1 MREKLTKSDVEKIR
15 EEIEHR
21 KLVERKEFQP
31 NGCIRSATVK

>member
-21 KLVERKEFQP
+21 KLVERKESVSYTHL
-31 NGCIRSATVK
+31 RAHET

>member
-21 KLVERKEFQP
+21 KLVERKE
-31 NGCIRSATVK
+31 ID

>member
-21 KLVERKEFQP
+21 KLVERKEL
-31 NGCIRSATVK
+31 IERSAFSWRFK